1 MKGSP
6 THHYAL
12 AVEQNTTVGGTL
24 AVTGEVSLSTSLK
37 VANVNESVKR
47 EIIHV
52 PFNGGAALADG
63 VTYYATVPM
72 ARAGVIKKISIS
84 AVTRMAGGTNTL
96 ALAKKN
102 GGTSVNLL
110 STTNVDPTAVP
121 AAADTAE
128 DLTLSGT
135 PANLTFAAGDTLKG
149 TLVCGTMTTDGVCYA
164 LLIEVEF
171 TDV

>member
-1 MKGSP
+1 MKGAP

-12 AVEQNTTVGGTL
+12 AVEQNASVGGTL
-24 AVTGEVSLSTSLK
+24 NVTDEVTLETPLK
-37 VANVNESVKR
+37 VASINESAKR
-47 EIIHV
+47 EVILV
-52 PFNGGAALADG
+52 PLGPPLLVNSTVYLAS
-63 VTYYATVPM
+63 VPM

-84 AVTRMAGGTNTL
+84 AAVRIASGTNTL

-110 STTNVDPTAVP
+110 STTNVDPVSVP

-128 DLTLSGT
+128 NLTLSGT
-135 PANLTFAAGDTLKG
+135 LADITFAAGDTLKATLTVG
-149 TLVCGTMTTDGVCYA
+149 TQGTAGQAYA